1 MVLDVGSVEA
11 VCLDLPKTVIAR
23 SEVEHQIPP
32 CANYTLPYLHILF
45 VDITPT
51 ADDAGCVVDPFEVA
65 GPALGKKADRKLPHV
80 ALFNAEVHWAVVCV
94 GAEAVCRDGIAH
106 QVEQRHG
113 ALYVGVDC
121 CDGGHQK
128 KCKDGGSRLHDADI
142 NSVCRWLILC
152 VLHVHKRLDQSTL
165 VYHKEWTMY
174 SYGNVHQIIFYE
186 YRLT

>member
-1 MVLDVGSVEA
+1 MVLEVGSVEA
-11 VCLDLPKTVIAR
+11 VGLDLPKAVIAR
-23 SEVEHQIPP
+23 SEAEHQIPS
-32 CANYTLPYLHILF
+32 CAKYTLPYLHILF
-45 VDITPT
+45 VDITPA

-65 GPALGKKADRKLPHV
+65 GPTLGKKADRKLPHV

-128 KCKDGGSRLHDADI
+128 NCKDGGNLGRLHDASI
-142 NSVCRWLILC
+142 NFVCRWLILC
-152 VLHVHKRLDQSTL
+152 ILHAGKRLDQLTP
-165 VYHKEWTMY
+165 
-174 SYGNVHQIIFYE
+174 VHLEFAM
-186 YRLT
+186 